1 MKTIAISAVAALVLG
16 VSFAADEPPA
26 TPAEKTAAVE
36 KRRARTPKASDIA
49 KIKELTPEER
59 EAKIAEMKL
68 KQQERLEA
76 RKKAIEAKLAAAEEA
91 AAKKKGITVDELRRQ
106 RDEKMAKAA
115 GMSIEEWSKLDK
127 DARNAKLR
135 EVAEAKMLERDR
147 KAAEKAGISLEE
159 YQKQREAKRKGAKR
173 VKAADRKPRPG
184 AKRVETPVCNGTS
197 CELPSAESGK

>member
-1 MKTIAISAVAALVLG
+1 MKTIAISAVAALALG
-16 VSFAADEPPA
+16 ASFAADETPT

-36 KRRARTPKASDIA
+36 KRTAKTLKVSNIA
-49 KIKELTPEER
+49 KDKKLTPEER

-68 KQQERLEA
+68 RQQERIEA
-76 RKKAIEAKLAAAEEA
+76 RKKAMEARIAAAEEA
-91 AAKKKGITVDELRRQ
+91 AAKKKGITVEELRRQ

-135 EVAEAKMLERDR
+135 EVAKAKMLERDQ
-147 KAAEKAGISLEE
+147 KAAEKAGLSLEE
-159 YQKQREAKRKGAKR
+159 YRQQREAKRKGLKR
-173 VKAADRKPRPG
+173 SKVPARPMPG

-197 CELPSAESGK
+197 CELPSAEAGK